1 MINQVR
7 NLVLMAVLIAL
18 FSFQCYSQDNIGLRF
33 VFATVHPA
41 VEKNAFLMP
50 NRLDKNAH
58 FVLNWGFIG
67 SYQKYI
73 YKRRLS
79 LKVAQGAYSDCARLF
94 AGHTH
99 LGFRFN
105 FLNSRRHF
113 LEFGFGPTLVYR
125 KSWYRFAGYEQETNL
140 LKNTDKW
147 QWNFVWYGGELEYDY
162 KITDHIDL
170 NINCIP
176 GYPKFFTFAVG
187 ARWWLN
193 PLAEKV
199 RRVEVRM

>member
-1 MINQVR
+1 MIHKNRQ
-7 NLVLMAVLIAL
+7 LALTLTLMG
-18 FSFQCYSQDNIGLRF
+18 SFAFFFVFHSYAQDNIGIRF
-33 VFATVHPA
+33 VFATIHPA
-41 VEKNAFLMP
+41 GEKNAFLMP
-50 NRLDKNAH
+50 NRLDENAH
-58 FVLNWGFIG
+58 VVLNWGFIG
-67 SYQKYI
+67 SFQKYI

-105 FLNSRRHF
+105 FLNSRRHY
-113 LEFGFGPTLVYR
+113 LEFGFGPTFVYR
-125 KSWYRFAGYEQETNL
+125 KTWYRFAGYEQETNL

-193 PLAEKV
+193 PLSEKV
-199 RRVEVRM
+199 KR